1 MFELEFKQPFSLIR
15 IDYEEFLYKGNV
27 RVLGEMLSKLFQ
39 THVFVLAI
47 TWPFLIQIELFKFIS
62 KLEF

>member
-15 IDYEEFLYKGNV
+15 IGFEKFLYKGNV
-27 RVLGEMLSKLFQ
+27 GVLWEMLPKIFQ

-47 TWPFLIQIELFKFIS
+47 T
-62 KLEF
+62 